1 MTAEPKTLRKVE
13 YQIPMTTQALKAL
26 RKQIDK
32 LNDARIA
39 LQMSGSLTDNQSVD
53 LLEIVEALEDRFI
66 AETNSLN
73 A

>member
-1 MTAEPKTLRKVE
+1 MAYPIH
-13 YQIPMTTQALKAL
+13 QAMNTQALKAL

-66 AETNSLN
+66 AETNLAN

>member
-1 MTAEPKTLRKVE
+1 
-13 YQIPMTTQALKAL
+13 MTTQALKAL

-66 AETNSLN
+66 AETNLAN

>member
-1 MTAEPKTLRKVE
+1 
-13 YQIPMTTQALKAL
+13 MTTQALKAL

>member
-1 MTAEPKTLRKVE
+1 MN
-13 YQIPMTTQALKAL
+13 TQALKAL

-66 AETNSLN
+66 AETNLAN

>member
-1 MTAEPKTLRKVE
+1 
-13 YQIPMTTQALKAL
+13 MTTQALKAL

-53 LLEIVEALEDRFI
+53 LLEVVEALEDRFI
-66 AETNSLN
+66 AETNLAN